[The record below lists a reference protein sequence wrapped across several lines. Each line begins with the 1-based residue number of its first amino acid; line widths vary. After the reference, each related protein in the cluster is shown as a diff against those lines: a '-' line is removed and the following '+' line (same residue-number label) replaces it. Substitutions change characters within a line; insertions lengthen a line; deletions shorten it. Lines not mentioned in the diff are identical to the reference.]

1 MILVY
6 GRVYLCDTGVWG
18 GCIYVILVYGRVYLC
33 DTGVW
38 EGVFM

>member
-6 GRVYLCDTGVWG
+6 GRVYSRDTGVWG
-18 GCIYVILVYGRVYLC
+18 GCIYVILVYG
-33 DTGVW
+33 